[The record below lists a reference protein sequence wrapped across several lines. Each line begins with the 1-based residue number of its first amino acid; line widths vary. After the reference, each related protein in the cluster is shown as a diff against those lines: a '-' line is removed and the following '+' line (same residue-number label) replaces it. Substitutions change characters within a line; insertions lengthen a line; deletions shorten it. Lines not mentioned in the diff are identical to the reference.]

1 MFDMIDWGRL
11 DVWIAIAVLA
21 VATAATRSTF
31 WLVGHHITIPRRVGE
46 MLRYAPACA
55 LAAIIA
61 PDMLMDGQQVH
72 FELSNLKLLS
82 GIAATIFFV
91 MRRNMCK
98 PSCLACWFSRACDC
112 CMFFSK
118 AGQIGDLVWSL
129 R

>member
-1 MFDMIDWGRL
+1 MFDGIDWGRA
-11 DVWIAIAVLA
+11 DVWIAIAVLV

-61 PDMLMDGQQVH
+61 PDMLMEGPQVH
-72 FELSNLKLLS
+72 FDLSNLKLLS
-82 GIAATIFFV
+82 GIAATLFSWSAAIC
-91 MRRNMCK
+91 CK
-98 PSCLACWFSRACDC
+98 PSSSACWFSRACDC

-118 AGQIGDLVWSL
+118 AGQIGDLRWSL